1 MGSSSS
7 TLSPID
13 NNQFDQEKI
22 MSTLSIIISRL
33 DRMETMLFELK
44 DYLKI
49 DKITEHHHQHPSSD
63 LIEIQ
68 TNQQIN
74 NDNLQQQQ
82 MDLSSNITSLPD
94 NDDDDEEEYFTSVES
109 NDESSKQT
117 FLTIITTNNDDDEDS
132 NDKHQSNVKNT
143 SLLNKDLDSSNMIIE
158 TNGNIGDDNDD
169 TVDV

>member
-22 MSTLSIIISRL
+22 MSTLSIISSRL

-44 DYLKI
+44 DSVKI
-49 DKITEHHHQHPSSD
+49 NKITEHHYHHQHPSSD

-74 NDNLQQQQ
+74 NDNLEQQQQQQ
-82 MDLSSNITSLPD
+82 MDLSSDSTSLPD
-94 NDDDDEEEYFTSVES
+94 DDDDEEEYFPNVES
-109 NDESSKQT
+109 NDESSKQ
-117 FLTIITTNNDDDEDS
+117 TIITTNNDDDEDS
-132 NDKHQSNVKNT
+132 NDNHPSNVENA
-143 SLLNKDLDSSNMIIE
+143 SLPNKDLDSSNMIIE
-158 TNGNIGDDNDD
+158 TNDTSVNDMIQ
-169 TVDV
+169 